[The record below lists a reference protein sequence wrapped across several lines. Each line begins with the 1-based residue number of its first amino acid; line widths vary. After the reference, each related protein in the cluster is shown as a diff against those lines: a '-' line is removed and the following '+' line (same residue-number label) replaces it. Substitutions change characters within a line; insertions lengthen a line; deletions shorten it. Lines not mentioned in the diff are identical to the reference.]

1 MRKRLFFKIIL
12 LVIFSAEVIVSQPHK
27 QSSKNFST
35 EKKIESLAQKCWN
48 IRSNNP
54 RKSLEYGYIALKLI
68 NSSGIDKSKST
79 VLNYL
84 GVVYRNIGNLDSAYF
99 YYKSALDLARIK
111 NDKLQVAYSLT
122 NLGDYYSK
130 NALYPTALEKLLQ
143 AYHIFE
149 SLKNKRGI
157 GYTTNYIGEIY
168 LKIKDYSKSKIF
180 LSNSAELRRSNNDFR
195 GYARTLINISSLQE
209 QQNLFDEATKNLHD
223 ALNISKQ
230 IRYKKGIS
238 ETYSGLSLIS
248 LKKNQIDSAI
258 FYQQKAL
265 AIDKE
270 IENKYQEI
278 QDYNNF
284 AKIYLKIKMFDKA
297 KTFLDLS
304 ESEAQESK
312 HYAELLEAYRLLT
325 ELFVTQ
331 NNFKSAF
338 GYQKKFDNLNE
349 KLFGQETSN
358 KISDLQTAFAIE
370 KREKENAL
378 LKKDNEFKK
387 TTFGY
392 LVLASTLFLIGIVLL
407 ISQNRLQKK
416 SNSLLAELNNSKD
429 KFFSVIAHDLKN
441 PFGAILSYA
450 EFLKGDY
457 DAMDDEERKEIISG
471 IHNAA
476 NHVQN
481 LLNDLLTWARTQKG
495 EIGVNKSQINLYDLT
510 EEISN
515 SYQLTAEKKKIK
527 TEINIDKGI
536 IVNAD
541 KFILTTIIGNLLNNA
556 LKFSFSDN
564 KILIDAK
571 KENDIIK
578 ISVADFGVGM
588 DETTVKNIFNLDS
601 KLTTKGTANE
611 TGTGLGLKI
620 CKEFANIHNGNL
632 FLESKPNKG
641 SKITFT
647 FQSV

>member
-1 MRKRLFFKIIL
+1 
-12 LVIFSAEVIVSQPHK
+12 
-27 QSSKNFST
+27 
-35 EKKIESLAQKCWN
+35 
-48 IRSNNP
+48 
-54 RKSLEYGYIALKLI
+54 
-68 NSSGIDKSKST
+68 
-79 VLNYL
+79 LNYL

-556 LKFSFSDN
+556 LKFSFPDN

-632 FLESKPNKG
+632 FVESKPNKG
-641 SKITFT
+641 SKFTFT

>member
-1 MRKRLFFKIIL
+1 
-12 LVIFSAEVIVSQPHK
+12 
-27 QSSKNFST
+27 
-35 EKKIESLAQKCWN
+35 
-48 IRSNNP
+48 
-54 RKSLEYGYIALKLI
+54 
-68 NSSGIDKSKST
+68 
-79 VLNYL
+79 
-84 GVVYRNIGNLDSAYF
+84 
-99 YYKSALDLARIK
+99 
-111 NDKLQVAYSLT
+111 
-122 NLGDYYSK
+122 
-130 NALYPTALEKLLQ
+130 
-143 AYHIFE
+143 
-149 SLKNKRGI
+149 
-157 GYTTNYIGEIY
+157 
-168 LKIKDYSKSKIF
+168 
-180 LSNSAELRRSNNDFR
+180 
-195 GYARTLINISSLQE
+195 
-209 QQNLFDEATKNLHD
+209 
-223 ALNISKQ
+223 
-230 IRYKKGIS
+230 
-238 ETYSGLSLIS
+238 LIS

-556 LKFSFSDN
+556 LKFSFPDN

>member
-1 MRKRLFFKIIL
+1 
-12 LVIFSAEVIVSQPHK
+12 
-27 QSSKNFST
+27 
-35 EKKIESLAQKCWN
+35 
-48 IRSNNP
+48 
-54 RKSLEYGYIALKLI
+54 
-68 NSSGIDKSKST
+68 
-79 VLNYL
+79 
-84 GVVYRNIGNLDSAYF
+84 
-99 YYKSALDLARIK
+99 
-111 NDKLQVAYSLT
+111 
-122 NLGDYYSK
+122 
-130 NALYPTALEKLLQ
+130 
-143 AYHIFE
+143 
-149 SLKNKRGI
+149 
-157 GYTTNYIGEIY
+157 
-168 LKIKDYSKSKIF
+168 
-180 LSNSAELRRSNNDFR
+180 
-195 GYARTLINISSLQE
+195 
-209 QQNLFDEATKNLHD
+209 
-223 ALNISKQ
+223 
-230 IRYKKGIS
+230 
-238 ETYSGLSLIS
+238 
-248 LKKNQIDSAI
+248 
-258 FYQQKAL
+258 
-265 AIDKE
+265 
-270 IENKYQEI
+270 
-278 QDYNNF
+278 
-284 AKIYLKIKMFDKA
+284 
-297 KTFLDLS
+297 
-304 ESEAQESK
+304 
-312 HYAELLEAYRLLT
+312 LLT

-556 LKFSFSDN
+556 LKFSFPDN